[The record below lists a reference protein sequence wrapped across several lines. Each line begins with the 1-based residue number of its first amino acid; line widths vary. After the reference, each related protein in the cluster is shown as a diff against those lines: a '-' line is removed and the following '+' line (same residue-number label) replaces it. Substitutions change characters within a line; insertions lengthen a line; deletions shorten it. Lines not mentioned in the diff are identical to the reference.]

1 MAILRSATIS
11 PISNVIEDSQ
21 SPSASWCRA
30 SPEVFLTPPRDIVR
44 LNRTRTAASPLIR
57 SAEYPSCTLSE
68 CETVRQL
75 LSDSERDLQHL
86 RGKLSEA
93 HRAIEELKIE
103 LASEE
108 HRRAICENA
117 AEAPTQET
125 LRGYL
130 AEIEI
135 LRSQNLNKE
144 VFVPFTTRDIRKH
157 MPFDK
162 EYFQKNMLDIKDEID
177 EFMCRC
183 SEMSRPC
190 NDIKLQDTPD
200 DLLALLHRVLGDSK
214 DNLQAISFHSL
225 LRSIIS
231 AAVCEWVLECDV
243 REPMITGCPLRDTM
257 LSHLTTMGQLYFI
270 FRYRTRLIIG
280 QMAKMSLKTST
291 LLYIT
296 P

>member
-1 MAILRSATIS
+1 M
-11 PISNVIEDSQ
+11 
-21 SPSASWCRA
+21 
-30 SPEVFLTPPRDIVR
+30 
-44 LNRTRTAASPLIR
+44 NRTRTAASPLIR
-57 SAEYPSCTLSE
+57 SAKNYPSCNLSE
-68 CETVRQL
+68 CETLRQL
-75 LSDSERDLQHL
+75 LSDRERDLQHL

-93 HRAIEELKIE
+93 HRTIEELQTE

-117 AEAPTQET
+117 AGPPTQKT
-125 LRGYL
+125 LRRYL

-135 LRSQNLNKE
+135 LRSQVLNKE

-162 EYFQKNMLDIKDEID
+162 EYFQNNMLDIKNEVDD
-177 EFMCRC
+177 FMCCC
-183 SEMSRPC
+183 SEISRPC
-190 NDIKLQDTPD
+190 NDIKLQDSPD
-200 DLLALLHRVLGDSK
+200 DMRALLHRVLGDSR
-214 DNLQAISFHSL
+214 DTLQAISFHSL

-257 LSHLTTMGQLYFI
+257 LSHLTTIGQLYFI
-270 FRYRTRLIIG
+270 FSCRTRLISG
-280 QMAKMSLKTST
+280 QMAKMSLETSI
-291 LLYIT
+291 LLHIT